1 MIECF
6 RALGRC
12 GSSRSVPWL
21 RETLL
26 SRRWLPGKKRVA
38 RRNAARIALEEL
50 EIPQAKSVLEEEDT
64 LSYLP
69 FGRLFRWFRKNK
81 LTSKKADKNV

>member
-12 GSSRSVPWL
+12 GSSRSIPWL

-26 SRRWLPGKKRVA
+26 GRRWLPGKKRAA
-38 RRNAARIALEEL
+38 RRKGAQIALEEL
-50 EIPQAKSVLEEEDT
+50 EIPQARSVLEEAET

-69 FGRLFRWFRKNK
+69 FGRFFRWFRKNK
-81 LTSKKADKNV
+81 LTSRKVDGND